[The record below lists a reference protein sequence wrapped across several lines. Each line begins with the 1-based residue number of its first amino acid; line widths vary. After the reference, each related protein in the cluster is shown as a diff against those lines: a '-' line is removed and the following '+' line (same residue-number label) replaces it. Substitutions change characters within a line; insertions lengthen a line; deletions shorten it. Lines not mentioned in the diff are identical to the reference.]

1 MALLAHTFISL
12 LCPAPALALALAFC
26 FCRHNEAFDF
36 LLEALRLLLVLS
48 VNDKIS
54 LYIGENAMHVL
65 AKLMELHPQEA
76 VLISDILKLQEQL
89 AFEEDNILCIVQY
102 GGIEGILSSMKQ
114 NSTNEELVMRSLR
127 LLENIFLGSKMYAAV
142 AWELGCETVVKQV
155 SAVHKDNEEVVSA
168 ARGTLLH
175 LDISS
180 RDKQSERN
188 EAERKKAEAE
198 KRKQRKM
205 RAAVGSAKQARML
218 KMMSLRDEAEDEVE
232 RPDSGARESALR
244 QGGSSRRM
252 KAQLRA
258 DESQLRMGDQKRS
271 GRTAGSTRDLNSVEG
286 GENPLARQTAKAP
299 ELSAK
304 EKAAALRNKGAPIQ
318 ATAPAPSKHAKGR
331 ASVLAAAD
339 QDFSFKRPGGKKADD
354 VSEATGGSGDDAQAS
369 EAPRKGSAATALQ
382 GKMTSSFRRMF
393 GKKK

>member
-1 MALLAHTFISL
+1 MLELTLPSPSSL
-12 LCPAPALALALAFC
+12 LPPTL
-26 FCRHNEAFDF
+26 RHNDVFDY

-48 VNDKIS
+48 IDEANS

-65 AKLMELHPQEA
+65 AKLMELHPSEA
-76 VLISDILKLQEQL
+76 VLLSEILKLQEQL

-114 NSTNEELVMRSLR
+114 NSTNEELVTRSLK

-142 AWELGCETVVKQV
+142 AWELGCEAVVKEV
-155 SAVHKDNEEVVSA
+155 WRTHEDNDEVIAA
-168 ARGTLLH
+168 ARGALLH

-180 RDKQSERN
+180 RDKQTERN
-188 EAERKKAEAE
+188 EAEKKKAEAE

-218 KMMSLRDEAEDEVE
+218 KMMSLRDDVEDAEPVSARGNAEEREA
-232 RPDSGARESALR
+232 ALR

-258 DESQLRMGDQKRS
+258 DPSELRSGDQKRS
-271 GRTAGSTRDLNSVEG
+271 GRTAAPGRNLDAVEG
-286 GENPLARQTAKAP
+286 GANPLARDLTHSEPAVPAM
-299 ELSAK
+299 SSR
-304 EKAAALRNKGAPIQ
+304 EKAAALRNKGAPIGP
-318 ATAPAPSKHAKGR
+318 TKGGRPS
-331 ASVLAAAD
+331 AAGAD
-339 QDFSFKRPGGKKADD
+339 GFAFKRPAKKANDISEFGEDD
-354 VSEATGGSGDDAQAS
+354 EGGSDGGGSGSGDDAAV
-369 EAPRKGSAATALQ
+369 APRKGSKAAALG
-382 GKMTSSFRRMF
+382 GKMTSSFRKMF